1 MNAVEQLER
10 YAEALDISLK
20 EARRRVRRQNEI
32 LDRDGN
38 LTIKTWDDPSSS
50 EPKEHSK

>member
-32 LDRDGN
+32 LDRDV
-38 LTIKTWDDPSSS
+38 KRWYDPSSS
-50 EPKEHSK
+50 EPKEPSK